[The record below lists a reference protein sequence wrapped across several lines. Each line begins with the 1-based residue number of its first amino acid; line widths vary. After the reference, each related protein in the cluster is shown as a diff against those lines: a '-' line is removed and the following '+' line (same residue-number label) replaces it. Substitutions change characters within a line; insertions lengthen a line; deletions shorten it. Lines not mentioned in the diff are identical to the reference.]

1 MDEEEYLERLRR
13 LWLEHWPPGAAREL
27 SYPQGEVPLA
37 EYLRAWARQDPD
49 RPAVIFYGKTLSYR
63 DLDRRSDRFAA
74 LLAEQGIGPG
84 DRVAVFMPNCPQFH
98 IAFFGILKC
107 GAVHAPVSP
116 MSKAFELGYQLKDSG
131 AKAIVALDQLM
142 PLVREVRA
150 ETDVNQ
156 VFVTSLAEVV
166 PEKPT
171 VPVPDIAQAPRADVS
186 DAIDLFPALEAC
198 MAPAPEVSP
207 GLDDVAALNYTGGT
221 TGMPKGCVHTHRDM
235 LYTAAASQ
243 ATGMP
248 LSPDSVLVCFF
259 PEFWIAGENTA
270 LLFPTFAG
278 STVVLLARWDPVA
291 FMTAVQ
297 RYRATVAGLLVD
309 NAVELME
316 HPRAG
321 EFELRSLRQV
331 RGVSFVKKLTVDY
344 RRRWREWTGT
354 TIAEAAWGMTETHT
368 SDTFTTGM
376 QEDDFDLKSQPIFV
390 GLPVPGTEFKICD
403 FETGELL
410 PLGSEGEFCVRTPSL
425 LKGYWNKPEETAK
438 ALRQGWLHTGD
449 VGMLDEQGFLH
460 FLGRRKEM
468 LKVNGMSVFPA
479 EIEAILGRHPAVV
492 GSGVVGAPDPERGQ
506 QPVAFIVLDPESG
519 RGLTESALQRWCRE
533 HMAVYKVPRIHIVD
547 SLPLTA
553 TGKVRKTEL
562 EARVVEER

>member
-1 MDEEEYLERLRR
+1 MDEEGYLERLRK
-13 LWLEHWPPGAAREL
+13 LWEKHWPAGASREL
-27 SYPQGEVPLA
+27 VYPQGKVPLA
-37 EYLRAWARQDPD
+37 AYLQAWARQEPD
-49 RPAVIFYGKTLSYR
+49 RAAVIFYGKILTYG
-63 DLDRRSDRFAA
+63 DLDRLSDRFAA
-74 LLAEQGIGPG
+74 LLAERGIKRG
-84 DRVAVFMPNCPQFH
+84 DRVSVFMPNCPQFH
-98 IAFFGILKC
+98 IAFFGILKR

-116 MSKAFELGYQLKDSG
+116 MSKAFELGYQLRDSG
-131 AKAIVALDQLM
+131 AKALVVLDRLM
-142 PLVREVRA
+142 PLVREVEA
-150 ETDVNQ
+150 ETDVEQ

-166 PEKPT
+166 PAEPT
-171 VPVPDIAQAPRADVS
+171 VPVPEIAQGPKEIIP
-186 DAIDLFPALEAC
+186 DAIDLLPSLEAC
-198 MAPAPEVSP
+198 TASVPAVSP
-207 GLDDVAALNYTGGT
+207 ALDDVAALNYTGGT
-221 TGMPKGCVHTHRDM
+221 TGMPKGCVHTHWDM

-248 LSPDSVLVCFF
+248 LSRDSVLVCFF

-270 LLFPTFAG
+270 LLFPTLAG

-291 FMTAVQ
+291 FMVAVQ
-297 RYRATVAGLLVD
+297 HYRATVAGLLVD
-309 NAVELME
+309 NAVEVME
-316 HPRAG
+316 HPRAQ
-321 EFELRSLRQV
+321 EFDLRSLRQV
-331 RGVSFVKKLTVDY
+331 RGVSFVKKLTVEY
-344 RRRWREWTGT
+344 RNRWRDLTGT

-403 FETGELL
+403 FETGDLL
-410 PLGSEGEFCVRTPSL
+410 PLGSEGELCVCTPSL
-425 LKGYWNKPEETAK
+425 LKAYWNKPEETGK
-438 ALRQGWLHTGD
+438 ALRDGWLHTGD

-506 QPVAFIVLDPESG
+506 QPVAFIVLDPEAG
-519 RGLTESALQRWCRE
+519 RGLTAEALQDWCRE
-533 HMAVYKVPRIHIVD
+533 HMAVYKVPRIHIVE

-562 EARVVEER
+562 EARVAKDR